1 MWSLLEA
8 CALGRLWST
17 PVFVLM
23 DNTGRTSNN
32 LLSSASL
39 TPKNTPYLDSNLW
52 LHSPFSRMP
61 ILFSTFWWILS
72 CWSMRKPAHLRP
84 CWFCWTAGP
93 WWACCNCCSLD
104 QLQQGLLRIAKWS
117 SCGSILDRSCTAG
130 WTELCDLSGGTQ
142 CCGTWF
148 SYFLGF
154 LHRLPPNLRVAASW
168 SPELTQRRQA
178 RYSCAWLKKKM
189 FSLSGFC
196 TASNLLARGWFIA
209 FTLYFVSPK
218 ADGLCLTGPCLL
230 LAALITISRSCWMKL
245 MRLSQFQGHAWLSL

>member
-72 CWSMRKPAHLRP
+72 CWSKLYEKACASAPLLGSAGLQGLDGPAAIVALWIN
-84 CWFCWTAGP
+84 CNK
-93 WWACCNCCSLD
+93 ACCVLPSGPVADPSLIVPA
-104 QLQQGLLRIAKWS
+104 QQAELNYAISQVERS
-117 SCGSILDRSCTAG
+117 VVELDF
-130 WTELCDLSGGTQ
+130 Q
-142 CCGTWF
+142 
-148 SYFLGF
+148 YFIGF

-178 RYSCAWLKKKM
+178 QLRM
-189 FSLSGFC
+189 TEEEDVFFER
-196 TASNLLARGWFIA
+196 LLH
-209 FTLYFVSPK
+209 
-218 ADGLCLTGPCLL
+218 CL
-230 LAALITISRSCWMKL
+230 
-245 MRLSQFQGHAWLSL
+245 